1 MRLRSAKY
9 FVQEASIQLTRNR
22 LLSIATATTVAV
34 CVFVLGLALLIFLNA
49 GRIMTTLESNVEIVA
64 YLKQDLPPYQ
74 RGELRDR
81 IEAMPDVKSV
91 TYVSREQALA
101 SLEKRMGQGEY
112 DLSETIEGS
121 NPLPESFRIKAY
133 NPQRVPVLARSIN
146 KLPGVEK
153 IRYGQ
158 ELVAKLFAV
167 TRWVRVISMFTVICL
182 ALAAVFLVATTI
194 RLGIFSRKKEIY
206 IMKLVGA
213 TDWFVR
219 LPFFIEGTLLA
230 LFGTALA
237 VLFLS
242 LGYHYLLQNLQV
254 AMAFI
259 PMVSEPRT
267 LLNMYLALTAAGIC
281 LGIIGTYISVN
292 KYLKV

>member
-49 GRIMTTLESNVEIVA
+49 GRIMTTLESNVEVVA

-81 IEAMPDVKSV
+81 LEAMPDVKSV

-230 LFGTALA
+230 LFGTAL
-237 VLFLS
+237 
-242 LGYHYLLQNLQV
+242 
-254 AMAFI
+254 
-259 PMVSEPRT
+259 
-267 LLNMYLALTAAGIC
+267 
-281 LGIIGTYISVN
+281 
-292 KYLKV
+292 